1 MNQHTQYEAKQA
13 SQRRNHAVVFYSY
26 TVQIHTNKLHCLG
39 MSTVVAQ
46 LQKEQ
51 DANYYKSY
59 NKGGAAIRRGT
70 GRLAESSVSLTNIG
84 QKLTKS
90 LVKLKI

>member
-1 MNQHTQYEAKQA
+1 
-13 SQRRNHAVVFYSY
+13 
-26 TVQIHTNKLHCLG
+26 
-39 MSTVVAQ
+39 MSRVVAQ

-70 GRLAESSVSLTNIG
+70 GRLAESSVSLTNVC

-90 LVKLKI
+90 LAKLKI